1 MPIVLR
7 DKVKVRTRTA
17 GLASFVL
24 EDAIPGFRG
33 FEAVGDNNQT
43 YYSVSDSVGNFEI
56 GLGTYSQI
64 TSTLTRENILT
75 SSNNNQK
82 INFAGGTKTLA
93 VTFPSELANAFVVNI
108 SSEITAGGAAL
119 RFSDGGGSIDN
130 VNLIGGAGVVVS
142 RTDASNI
149 SITTDISQSVELSGP
164 NTVLRLSR
172 IGTAD
177 DDIAVIGSTGVVV
190 TRTNANTITLTSDI
204 SQSAE
209 STSGGAILRLD
220 KTGTTDDIAVI
231 GSTGVV
237 VTRTNANTITLT
249 SDIAQSAE
257 STSGGAI
264 LRLDKTGT
272 ADDITFQG
280 VNGVQVS
287 RVDANT
293 IKIDATEASGLA
305 IVMGL

>member
-24 EDAIPGFRG
+24 EDAILGFRG
-33 FEAVGDNNQT
+33 FEAVGNNNQT
-43 YYSVSDSVGNFEI
+43 YYSVADSIGNWEI
-56 GLGTYSQI
+56 GLGTYSQS
-64 TSTLTRENILT
+64 TSTLTRESILT

-82 INFAGGTKTLA
+82 INFAGGTKTLS
-93 VTFPSELANAFVVNI
+93 VTFPSELANTFVVNI
-108 SSEITAGGAAL
+108 SSESAAGGAAL

-204 SQSAE
+204 
-209 STSGGAILRLD
+209 
-220 KTGTTDDIAVI
+220 
-231 GSTGVV
+231 
-237 VTRTNANTITLT
+237 
-249 SDIAQSAE
+249 AQSAE

>member
-1 MPIVLR
+1 M
-7 DKVKVRTRTA
+7 
-17 GLASFVL
+17 
-24 EDAIPGFRG
+24 
-33 FEAVGDNNQT
+33 
-43 YYSVSDSVGNFEI
+43 
-56 GLGTYSQI
+56 
-64 TSTLTRENILT
+64 
-75 SSNNNQK
+75 
-82 INFAGGTKTLA
+82 
-93 VTFPSELANAFVVNI
+93 
-108 SSEITAGGAAL
+108 
-119 RFSDGGGSIDN
+119 
-130 VNLIGGAGVVVS
+130 
-142 RTDASNI
+142 
-149 SITTDISQSVELSGP
+149 
-164 NTVLRLSR
+164 
-172 IGTAD
+172 
-177 DDIAVIGSTGVVV
+177 
-190 TRTNANTITLTSDI
+190 
-204 SQSAE
+204 
-209 STSGGAILRLD
+209 RLD